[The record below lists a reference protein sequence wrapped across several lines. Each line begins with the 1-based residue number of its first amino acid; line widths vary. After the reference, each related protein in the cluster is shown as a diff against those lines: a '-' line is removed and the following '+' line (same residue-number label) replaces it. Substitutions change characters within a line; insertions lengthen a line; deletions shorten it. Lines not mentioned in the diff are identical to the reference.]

1 MFAEEVALFPFFY
14 QVVYGIAGL
23 AFCVFAGKELAVSLG
38 AIAQS
43 FIIGKFVL
51 S

>member
-38 AIAQS
+38 AIA
-43 FIIGKFVL
+43 
-51 S
+51 